1 MVVKAS
7 SIEDGRRDLSQA
19 DLEGDAIQQGHPL
32 FGLVWI
38 NPERMSG
45 TPCFAATRVPV
56 RTLFDHLEAGDPL
69 EKFLDD
75 FPSVTRAQ
83 AVAVIQASAASL
95 LAGEVESEDSA
106 R

>member
-7 SIEDGRRDLSQA
+7 AIEHGRRDLSA
-19 DLEGDAIQQGHPL
+19 SDLDGDAIQPGHPL

-45 TPCFAATRVPV
+45 IPCFAATRVPL
-56 RTLFDHLEAGDPL
+56 RTLFDHLEAGDSL
-69 EKFLDD
+69 EKFLKG

-83 AVAVIQASAASL
+83 AIAVMEASAAAL
-95 LAGEVESEDSA
+95 LGG

>member
-7 SIEDGRRDLSQA
+7 AIDNGRRDLSES
-19 DLEGDAIQQGHPL
+19 DLVGDAIQPGHPL

-38 NPERMSG
+38 NARRMSG

-69 EKFLDD
+69 ERFLEG

-83 AVAVIQASAASL
+83 AVAVMEASAAAL
-95 LAGEVESEDSA
+95 LGGN
-106 R
+106 